1 MNLDDIEM
9 QDNRI
14 IIRAEEPPSVIEKKC
29 RPYAR
34 MRQYIKTWNYELDE
48 IEAQESFMNN

>member
-48 IEAQESFMNN
+48 IEAQERFMNN